1 MDSTDIQRE
10 LFETF
15 MESQYW
21 PREQIE
27 EYQRK
32 RLQRLLRHA
41 RSHVPFYRDR
51 LAGVVDDSG
60 RVDWSQWDKIPILTR
75 ADLVSHGR
83 EIESTALPTGH
94 GAIIRSATS
103 GSTGVPLSVAM
114 SVYANIA
121 SQAALHRGQSWH
133 ELDWSKDVLFYTEER
148 PESGVWPS
156 VEIGNAWGP
165 PWMEA
170 ATGRFLRFNGDTPPP
185 NILAYLA
192 EHGRVAYLSCRA
204 KVAQVLA
211 LESERLHEP
220 AKLSAVFAF
229 STAAH
234 DDEHEDIRRAFGA
247 KVLSLYSSKEAHMMG
262 YQCPHGDHL
271 HINEEIVRIEL
282 LDEDGTPVPPGT
294 IGRVVVTN
302 LFNWAQPIIRYA
314 QDDLAIEG
322 ERCVCGRTLRV
333 LSKVIGRVT
342 DMFRFPDGTS
352 VAFALPENIKRE
364 LRIKSWQVAQV
375 GPLEIEVRYAPD
387 TGDGGID
394 ESALATAVR
403 RRSHPD
409 IRVTFRRTTDFI
421 PSDGGKFAEYINE
434 FARGLRRDRASAG

>member
-148 PESGVWPS
+148 P
-156 VEIGNAWGP
+156 
-165 PWMEA
+165 
-170 ATGRFLRFNGDTPPP
+170 
-185 NILAYLA
+185 
-192 EHGRVAYLSCRA
+192 
-204 KVAQVLA
+204 
-211 LESERLHEP
+211 
-220 AKLSAVFAF
+220 
-229 STAAH
+229 
-234 DDEHEDIRRAFGA
+234 
-247 KVLSLYSSKEAHMMG
+247 
-262 YQCPHGDHL
+262 
-271 HINEEIVRIEL
+271 
-282 LDEDGTPVPPGT
+282 
-294 IGRVVVTN
+294 
-302 LFNWAQPIIRYA
+302 
-314 QDDLAIEG
+314 
-322 ERCVCGRTLRV
+322 
-333 LSKVIGRVT
+333 
-342 DMFRFPDGTS
+342 
-352 VAFALPENIKRE
+352 
-364 LRIKSWQVAQV
+364 
-375 GPLEIEVRYAPD
+375 
-387 TGDGGID
+387 
-394 ESALATAVR
+394 
-403 RRSHPD
+403 
-409 IRVTFRRTTDFI
+409 
-421 PSDGGKFAEYINE
+421 
-434 FARGLRRDRASAG
+434 